1 MCGTA
6 SPGRQELREGA
17 LRPDLVG
24 GLTFALDL
32 SQAFDTVSRQD
43 IIDTLPELSDDP
55 ELVSLVH
62 ALHHR
67 SAYRLTAQGDTA
79 KVETNTGIKQGCKLA
94 PSLFGLLTG
103 KLFKELLAVFGE
115 DRVCAFLTGYADDLT
130 VHRTIRS
137 VSDLEACH
145 ELIRALLESLKRHKL
160 FCNSSKCYVLAKFA
174 GRQAASV
181 TKQYT
186 AWTKDEAGRKVKL
199 WRIGKTKYFPAFKW
213 VSSIKFLGI
222 KASYGSFEMQT
233 LSFRISEAKQKLHQ
247 IRKFV
252 YNRRVASTMSRLRV
266 WQTVVW
272 PTLSFGLAEVGLSS
286 ESTRALR
293 AWYAYK
299 IRSVLNK
306 PAHVTHMTIGGA
318 NPHP

>member
-1 MCGTA
+1 M
-6 SPGRQELREGA
+6 
-17 LRPDLVG
+17 
-24 GLTFALDL
+24 
-32 SQAFDTVSRQD
+32 
-43 IIDTLPELSDDP
+43 
-55 ELVSLVH
+55 
-62 ALHHR
+62 
-67 SAYRLTAQGDTA
+67 
-79 KVETNTGIKQGCKLA
+79 
-94 PSLFGLLTG
+94 
-103 KLFKELLAVFGE
+103 FGE

-130 VHRTIRS
+130 VHRTTRS

-145 ELIRALLESLKRHKL
+145 ELIRALLESLKRHKW

-247 IRKFV
+247 VRKCV

-306 PAHVTHMTIGGA
+306 PAHVTHMTTQELYDLYSIEGPA
-318 NPHP
+318 LKLERLQENRRPALLSTNNSPKHHQQCCSNPAVSELAAQYSAVQAPPGTGC